1 MSGLFRVIRALRQV
15 GGCRVSMRSRRV
27 FSRVCATSFSVE
39 FSIRGWMV
47 TLVAGQ
53 ADENWCGSV
62 DGDFGRLYY
71 FHCGLQSKQWPG
83 ISGYQVFIS

>member
-1 MSGLFRVIRALRQV
+1 MSGLFWVIRALRQV

-62 DGDFGRLYY
+62 VGDFGRLYY
-71 FHCGLQSKQWPG
+71 FHCGLQK
-83 ISGYQVFIS
+83 